1 MRALIW
7 TVTVLAAVATSGDA
21 LAQSAGPFDGK
32 WTTVV
37 SCAASEGAGSFT
49 LLVDA
54 DSKMEFLAA
63 RKARRVSRGG
73 TR

>member
-7 TVTVLAAVATSGDA
+7 TVTVLAAVAISGDA

-37 SCAASEGAGSFT
+37 SC
-49 LLVDA
+49 
-54 DSKMEFLAA
+54 
-63 RKARRVSRGG
+63 RRRREPGVLPFRLMPISRMGF
-73 TR
+73 